1 MDIYVYIYAR
11 NFLLTCMC
19 IRVVKIKNEDDLYI
33 YNDAILKYIIYQREM
48 TANIELKEKSVSSR
62 MKDI

>member
-1 MDIYVYIYAR
+1 
-11 NFLLTCMC
+11 MC